1 MIKSYKNIPRKDF
14 LAKFFD
20 LWNVIQ
26 APSNRLTDKET
37 TLLIEFMSLDDKYEF
52 FRFGTRGKKEVRKK
66 LLETGWKIS
75 DQNMSQL
82 LAGLEKKGVIVKDA
96 DGVREIL
103 PYFNKLINKSNKY
116 FALNMSF
123 EIID

>member
-1 MIKSYKNIPRKDF
+1 MIKSYKNIHRKDF
-14 LAKFFD
+14 LVKFFD

-26 APSNRLTDKET
+26 SPSNRLTDKET

-52 FRFGTRGKKEVRKK
+52 FRFGTRAKKEVRKK
-66 LLETGWKIS
+66 LLAAGWKIS

-82 LAGLEKKGVIVKDA
+82 LSNLEKKGVVIKDD

-103 PYFNKLINKSNKY
+103 PYFNKLLNRDNKY
-116 FALNMSF
+116 FTLNMSF